1 MNQADHIERAR
12 RNALWVFG
20 FASLLALSLGAM
32 VMALSDVPQ
41 GLWIRNPIAWVIAA
55 GFAIV
60 LARCGW
66 LGPALLPI
74 AVSVLALSFFG
85 AGQQG
90 VHRWLDLGQVQLN
103 AAALVLPVAILAMSR
118 AGDALACA
126 CVVLIATLLA
136 WQPDISQLVGFALAM
151 LALAPA
157 RKSGRLAFAIAATV
171 IAVAVAL
178 CLSRPDPLAPV
189 AHVEG
194 IFGLAWYQSPG
205 LAIIMG
211 VSLAAAAL
219 SPLIVW
225 AAHPIGLIAPLALA
239 VYLATTAAAFLFGAY
254 PVPLAG
260 YGLSFVI
267 GWWLGIAALCVRRAG

>member
-1 MNQADHIERAR
+1 MNHANHIERAR

-20 FASLLALSLGAM
+20 FASL
-32 VMALSDVPQ
+32 MALSFGAVAMALADIPQ
-41 GLWIRNPIAWVIAA
+41 GLWIRNPIAWAIAA
-55 GFAIV
+55 GFGIV

-74 AVSVLALSFFG
+74 AVIVLALSFLG

-103 AAALVLPVAILAMSR
+103 AAGLVLPVAILAISR
-118 AGDALACA
+118 AGDVLASA
-126 CVVLIATLLA
+126 CLVLIATLLA
-136 WQPDISQLVGFALAM
+136 WQPDISQLVGFGLAV
-151 LALAPA
+151 LVLAPA
-157 RKSGRLAFAIAATV
+157 RNSGWLAFAIAAIV
-171 IAVAVAL
+171 IAAAVAL

-194 IFGLAWYQSPG
+194 IFGLAWSQSPG
-205 LAIIMG
+205 LAVIMG

-225 AAHPIGLIAPLALA
+225 AAHPMGLIAPLALA
-239 VYLATTAAAFLFGAY
+239 VYLAATAAAFLFGAY
-254 PVPLAG
+254 PVPVAG
-260 YGLSFVI
+260 YGLSFII
-267 GWWLGIAALCVRRAG
+267 GWWLGISALCVPRAG